1 MQEPFPQPQ
10 PLTTIKTK
18 PGPFPC
24 FKAFQTCSPERDLN
38 YISNKNFITSWCV
51 CVCDI
56 TSLDIQTKFGVGWG
70 NPTARAGQMGF
81 IPGSGRSPEEKRG
94 NPFQYS
100 CPENPMDREAWQ
112 ATVHEVPVSP
122 TPTQGSI
129 LSLQGG
135 YNKPPY
141 QSATLGPAFPHDSS
155 KQNRKVPSLHRHML
169 SIWPQFPSLQLP
181 RWC

>member
-1 MQEPFPQPQ
+1 MHESESESESEVAQSTPTLRDPMD
-10 PLTTIKTK
+10 
-18 PGPFPC
+18 
-24 FKAFQTCSPERDLN
+24 CSPPGSSIHGIFQAGVLEWGAIAFSAQVALVVKKPPAN
-38 YISNKNFITSWCV
+38 AG
-51 CVCDI
+51 DI
-56 TSLDIQTKFGVGWG
+56 MNCKFEPWVREFPWR
-70 NPTARAGQMGF
+70 RAGQLL
-81 IPGSGRSPEEKRG
+81 
-94 NPFQYS
+94 QYS
-100 CPENPMDREAWQ
+100 CLENPMDREAWQ